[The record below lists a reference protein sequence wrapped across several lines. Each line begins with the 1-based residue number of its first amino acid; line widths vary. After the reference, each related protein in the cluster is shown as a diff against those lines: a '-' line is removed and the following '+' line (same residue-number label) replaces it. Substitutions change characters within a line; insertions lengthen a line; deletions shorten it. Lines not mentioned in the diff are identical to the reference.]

1 MGHRTCFIIQA
12 GQQAFKAI
20 VRTFYKGIAGVFL
33 AFSINSKATLESL
46 NSWFQEVREHGHEEV
61 VFFLVGTKAD
71 LEDERQVDAEIIQ
84 EYLKDLG
91 GVFYIET
98 SAKYGTGI
106 EEVIGI

>member
-1 MGHRTCFIIQA
+1 M
-12 GQQAFKAI
+12 
-20 VRTFYKGIAGVFL
+20 
-33 AFSINSKATLESL
+33 
-46 NSWFQEVREHGHEEV
+46 
-61 VFFLVGTKAD
+61 
-71 LEDERQVDAEIIQ
+71 DAEIIQ